1 MKHEF
6 VNGVFFERAVTN
18 YLSRYYRCK
27 ITREQRN
34 TVDVKLL
41 DVGGTERVERMSLIQ
56 LPEELK
62 NQPEFGFQCSLGHT
76 VSVNDIRLR

>member
-1 MKHEF
+1 
-6 VNGVFFERAVTN
+6 
-18 YLSRYYRCK
+18 
-27 ITREQRN
+27 
-34 TVDVKLL
+34 VDVKLL